1 MIPATLTL
9 DKVMIRDKKSGK
21 FVKKNKAP
29 RDYSYAFPVMIILL
43 LIGVFV
49 TSAQSIRLNKVTA
62 QYEELEKRH
71 QGLIQSAN
79 RIYNE
84 MRGMQEN

>member
-1 MIPATLTL
+1 
-9 DKVMIRDKKSGK
+9 MIRDKKTGK
-21 FVKKNKAP
+21 FVKKNKTQ

-62 QYEELEKRH
+62 QYEELSTIH
-71 QGLIQSAN
+71 QRLVETTNKLYAKMHGL
-79 RIYNE
+79 
-84 MRGMQEN
+84 